1 MEYNI
6 YKNKKISI
14 FFLILDLTYI
24 YEMCERFQQIHHN
37 LFDND
42 SFPIL
47 RLKSVFT
54 ILLYI
59 SIFVSAVFY
68 FRNSIKAYYM
78 YLVQSIFKFVLGT
91 LSFFSIW
98 ALLVRFIPFGMVAIF
113 LLMMSCY
120 VLEIVRII
128 ITVLVIKQS
137 KEIDYKPLKDFI
149 QNEFNVEVQSIKVD
163 VLGRNDKKE
172 NRVNVKLKY
181 DSDFQ
186 KFCNKKQE
194 NGVWRPF
201 DTELNKKITEEIN
214 LNHKDI
220 LFLPEKRF
228 FVIYSSFEN
237 EFVDSLYKKLSKGF
251 LFSLKKELEDIWQ
264 IRVEYSTVYIMCNK
278 IYEAQDCKIKYEDK
292 VRDLIYMEFKK
303 HDEYNFVKKDEI
315 RIVFDSKENIDLNYE
330 GSWFYY
336 LK

>member
-14 FFLILDLTYI
+14 FFLILDLTCI
-24 YEMCERFQQIHHN
+24 YELCQRFQQIHHN

-47 RLKSVFT
+47 RLESVFT

-78 YLVQSIFKFVLGT
+78 YLVQSIFKFILGP

-98 ALLVRFIPFGMVAIF
+98 EVLIRFIPFGMVVIF
-113 LLMMSCY
+113 LLMMLCY
-120 VLEIVRII
+120 VLEIARII
-128 ITVLVIKQS
+128 ITVIVIKQS

-186 KFCNKKQE
+186 KFCNKKKE

-237 EFVDSLYKKLSKGF
+237 EFVDSLYKKLSKRF

-303 HDEYNFVKKDEI
+303 YDEYNFVKKDEI

-330 GSWFYY
+330 GSWFNY